1 MDNYQEVCTPEI
13 VNNLKDDLLKLTKIL
28 DLIGTVDNS
37 VLHKEFVILNKKIVG
52 LCLAHLGFDNTDAAT
67 LSMRLH
73 PAAAQLGINQTNL
86 AIKMNSHIKKF
97 LPYLEKILPYLENG
111 PEPEPEPAPEPAPAP
126 EFSFPGHKYLNLR
139 YKEEFPRVK
148 DEYLDLVLKL
158 HPDKGG
164 DGIEFIQLRKEYAAI
179 RNALGL
185 NGGKKSN
192 KNSNTKKLHNIKRKR
207 ISKRKRIRKRKSKKN
222 KTKHYKNNSYFVRS

>member
-1 MDNYQEVCTPEI
+1 MDKYPEVCTPEI

-37 VLHKEFVILNKKIVG
+37 VVHKEFVILNKKIVG
-52 LCLAHLGFDNTDAAT
+52 SCLAHLGFDNIHAAT

-73 PAAAQLGINQTNL
+73 PAAAQLGINQANL

-97 LPYLEKILPYLENG
+97 LPYLENG
-111 PEPEPEPAPEPAPAP
+111 TEPEPEPEPEP

-148 DEYLDLVLKL
+148 DEYMDLVLKL

-179 RNALGL
+179 KNALGL